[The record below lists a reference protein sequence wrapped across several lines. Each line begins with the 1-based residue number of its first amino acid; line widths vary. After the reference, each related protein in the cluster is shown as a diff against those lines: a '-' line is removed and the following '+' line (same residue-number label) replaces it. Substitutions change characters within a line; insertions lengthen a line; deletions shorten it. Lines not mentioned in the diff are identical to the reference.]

1 MRIRHLFILLAVL
14 AGPALA
20 GPVVPSTQT
29 EMTLSFAP
37 VVRTAAPAVV
47 NIYASRIVEQSA
59 SPFASDPFFS
69 QFFNFGPTTPR
80 VQNSLGSG
88 VILRGDGIVVSNYH
102 VVGGAEEIRV
112 VLADR
117 REFAAEVMLADA
129 AADLAILKLTGAG
142 GLPALALA
150 DSDHAEVG
158 DLVLAI
164 GNPFG
169 VGQTVTTGIVSGLA
183 RAGTGGGGG
192 AGQGIGY
199 FIQTDAAINPG
210 NSGGALVDMDGKVL
224 GINTSILTRSGGSNG
239 IGFAIPSNLVAQY
252 VAQAEAGN
260 RQFAKPWAGIDVQEI
275 DADLAAALGLPAPQG
290 VAIRQIHPQSPF
302 SAAGMRPGDVITALD
317 GLAVDGPQELGY
329 RLAVIGPGVTV
340 PVTYWRDGA
349 EGTAEVALAEAP
361 GSLASRTQ
369 RISGDTAFAGL
380 AVAALD
386 PAMIDR
392 LGLRFDVTGVVV
404 TEVAGRAARTRLQ
417 PGDVILALNGE
428 AVASPDEFAA
438 IAGRPDRSWK
448 IEFLRGG
455 RRVTLRFS
463 GG

>member
-1 MRIRHLFILLAVL
+1 MRGWYLFPLVALLSAPASAEPAV
-14 AGPALA
+14 PA
-20 GPVVPSTQT
+20 SQT
-29 EMTLSFAP
+29 DMTLSFAP
-37 VVRTAAPAVV
+37 VVKDAAPAVV
-47 NIYASRIVEQSA
+47 NIYASRTVEQSV
-59 SPFASDPFFS
+59 SPFANDPFFS
-69 QFFNFGPTTPR
+69 QFFNFGPTVPR

-129 AADLAILKLTGAG
+129 AADLAILHLTGATD
-142 GLPALALA
+142 LPALSLA
-150 DSDHAEVG
+150 DSDRAEVG

-183 RAGTGGGGG
+183 RAGTGGGD
-192 AGQGIGY
+192 AQGQGIGY

-210 NSGGALVDMDGKVL
+210 NSGGALVDLRGQVL

-260 RQFAKPWAGIDVQEI
+260 RQFAKPWAGVDVQEI
-275 DADLAAALGLPAPQG
+275 DADLAAALGLPAPRG
-290 VAIRQIHPQSPF
+290 VAIREIHPQSPF
-302 SAAGMRPGDVITALD
+302 ATAGMRPGDVITALG

-329 RLAVIGPGVTV
+329 RLAVIGPGKTAT
-340 PVTYWRDGA
+340 VTYWRDGA
-349 EGTAEVALAEAP
+349 EETADVALAEAP
-361 GSLASRTQ
+361 GSLASQTQ

-380 AVAALD
+380 AVGALD

-392 LGLRFDVTGVVV
+392 LGLRFDATGVVV
-404 TEVAGRAARTRLQ
+404 TEVSGRAARTRLQ

-428 AVASPDEFAA
+428 AIGSPADFAA
-438 IAGRPDRSWK
+438 IAGRPDRSWT